1 MELAV
6 MQPKTK
12 LDVARNLVRIYRD
25 VLQIP
30 VPSELKALIK
40 RPEAEE

>member
-1 MELAV
+1 VELAV

-12 LDVARNLVRIYRD
+12 LDVARNLVRIYRE

-30 VPSELKALIK
+30 VPTELAALVK
-40 RPEAEE
+40 RLENEE

>member
-1 MELAV
+1 

-30 VPSELKALIK
+30 VPAELTALVK
-40 RPEAEE
+40 RLETEG